1 VKRPGP
7 LRYAGLG
14 VQLAATIL
22 VAVLVGQWVDRKAGT
37 DGVFT
42 LLGALLGFGGM
53 LYSVIR
59 ELTKA
64 DEDGR

>member
-22 VAVLVGQWVDRKAGT
+22 VSVLVGQWVDRKVGT

-42 LLGALLGFGGM
+42 ILGALLGFGGT